1 MANALKTKK
10 HKSFFGLPLSS
21 TNNKKID
28 EREINFE
35 IQKYASFEKQI
46 NQSLLPPVSMK
57 LDLESK
63 DTMKLDKKL
72 SFKKLSINSKK
83 INKRHISAPNS
94 NITNNFDNQEISYLQ
109 NEHPTIT
116 TDLEAN
122 LLEHKIQQKLNNM
135 LYIHT
140 PSKLKLNLSSLPF
153 SEKQKI
159 YTTLTYIATIFHYDT
174 ISYSIDLEKINWLD
188 MILYDSNYNIF
199 EKIEDISPTSTRQ
212 VIRGLR
218 THFQRLVTEYSGIK
232 DVMEIIFTVWKQFN
246 NVFTFEKMLSIEQ
259 GLKKLFPRA
268 GCSFSDVFLQF
279 KLFKLF
285 DDDSQE
291 QNIINCFYSLLYLCL
306 LNDGLISWNDYLQFS
321 MIDGSLCKTLPLVIP
336 YDNLTI
342 IFEFLEML
350 IFFIGQYAYKP
361 FEEVMQFINNF
372 SLVLFS
378 LENCLEVKT
387 EHKFKD
393 LREFKK
399 VSEKLSNATLILLKK
414 YLNSLAENK
423 QLNDFYCLKKLKN
436 YLSADIKQKNK
447 HYSKEVL
454 VLSQPI
460 DNIDK
465 LSQTKAELIATILTN
480 LNTKQKFINEENYFV
495 DNITI
500 QFLKFI
506 STNFDKFFSEMVVND
521 LIATEFLLDKKM
533 VEDNKEIY
541 NNLIYLMNNKENK
554 LNNNFIDIRKYL
566 FGEENQYRLSDWINI
581 DEFSEFGQGIF
592 SNKNSLKSK
601 EKKTLNKLKNED
613 KCSSYDLN
621 KDLNYSIVEIQH
633 VEDWIIQCFQNN
645 HPLIFPTHLIQNCS
659 KIYQI
664 KSNYAA
670 KLGLDFVY
678 FKLAEIKNKHGDNKF
693 STNKVKKED
702 QSNEEINTT
711 YKMNT
716 LDINKN
722 NFQTPESKQLNKESF
737 FFDSENIANENSFN
751 FDSSKYSGKTMN
763 QSSLANEKKISYSPT
778 DNFELKN
785 NLSHTE
791 RKSPNSIHCFIKQQV
806 TPVKVNKPIIARP
819 IIADSYKELI
829 SEEDLK
835 SLNLNDETSKSDTE
849 LISIACSSDYEDKN
863 KTNTFN
869 LNSKINPSFDNTS
882 YSNIYMETP
891 KMENAFVANNF
902 SKSRPYPISTPNS
915 IELGLDGISI
925 SSSVQLEPNSALND
939 NYSQFLTN
947 YIEKI

>member
-1 MANALKTKK
+1 
-10 HKSFFGLPLSS
+10 
-21 TNNKKID
+21 
-28 EREINFE
+28 
-35 IQKYASFEKQI
+35 
-46 NQSLLPPVSMK
+46 
-57 LDLESK
+57 
-63 DTMKLDKKL
+63 
-72 SFKKLSINSKK
+72 
-83 INKRHISAPNS
+83 
-94 NITNNFDNQEISYLQ
+94 ISYLQ
-109 NEHPTIT
+109 TDHLIIT
-116 TDLEAN
+116 SDLEAN

-140 PSKLKLNLSSLPF
+140 PSKFELNLSALPF

-188 MILYDSNYNIF
+188 IILYDIDYNIF

-218 THFQRLVTEYSGIK
+218 THFQRLVSEYSGTK

-259 GLKKLFPRA
+259 DLKTLFPRA

-291 QNIINCFYSLLYLCL
+291 KNIINCFYSLLYLCL
-306 LNDGLISWNDYLQFS
+306 LNDGLITWNDYLQFS
-321 MIDGSLCKTLPLVIP
+321 MIEGSLCKTLPLVIS

-399 VSEKLSNATLILLKK
+399 VSEKLSTATLILLKK

-436 YLSADIKQKNK
+436 YLNIDIKQKK
-447 HYSKEVL
+447 RYYSKEVL

-480 LNTKQKFINEENYFV
+480 LNKKQKYINGENYFV

-521 LIATEFLLDKKM
+521 LIATEFLLDKNM
-533 VEDNKEIY
+533 VEDNKDIY

-566 FGEENQYRLSDWINI
+566 FEEENQYRLSDWINI
-581 DEFSEFGQGIF
+581 DEFSEFGQEIF
-592 SNKNSLKSK
+592 SNKNSLESK
-601 EKKTLNKLKNED
+601 EKTLNKLKNKS
-613 KCSSYDLN
+613 KCSFYDLN
-621 KDLNYSIVEIQH
+621 NDLNYSMVEIQH
-633 VEDWIIQCFQNN
+633 VEDWVIQCFQNN

-659 KIYQI
+659 KIYQL
-664 KSNYAA
+664 KSNYAE

-678 FKLAEIKNKHGDNKF
+678 FKLAEFKNTQGDSKF
-693 STNKVKKED
+693 KTNKRKKEVE
-702 QSNEEINTT
+702 SNKEINTT
-711 YKMNT
+711 DKMNT

-737 FFDSENIANENSFN
+737 FHNSGNITNENNFN
-751 FDSSKYSGKTMN
+751 IDSSKYSGKT
-763 QSSLANEKKISYSPT
+763 ISQ
-778 DNFELKN
+778 K
-785 NLSHTE
+785 
-791 RKSPNSIHCFIKQQV
+791 RKTSDSIHSFIKQQV
-806 TPVKVNKPIIARP
+806 TPVKVNKPIIAQP
-819 IIADSYKELI
+819 IIADSYEELI
-829 SEEDLK
+829 SEQDLK
-835 SLNLNDETSKSDTE
+835 SLNLHYTNSKCDTE

-863 KTNTFN
+863 KTNAFN
-869 LNSKINPSFDNTS
+869 LNSKINKSFDNTS
-882 YSNIYMETP
+882 YSNIYMKTP
-891 KMENAFVANNF
+891 KMEKAFVANNF
-902 SKSRPYPISTPNS
+902 FKSRPYPISTPNS
-915 IELGLDGISI
+915 IELGMDGISI

-939 NYSQFLTN
+939 NYNQFLTN

>member
-1 MANALKTKK
+1 MANTLKTRK

-21 TNNKKID
+21 TNTKKID
-28 EREINFE
+28 EKGMSIE
-35 IQKYASFEKQI
+35 IQKYESFEKQI
-46 NQSLLPPVSMK
+46 NKSLLPPVTMQ
-57 LDLESK
+57 LNLESK
-63 DTMKLDKKL
+63 DTIKVDKKL
-72 SFKKLSINSKK
+72 SFKKLTMNSKK
-83 INKRHISAPNS
+83 KNKRHIAAPNS
-94 NITNNFDNQEISYLQ
+94 NITNNFENQEISYLQ
-109 NEHPTIT
+109 TEHPIIT

-140 PSKLKLNLSSLPF
+140 PSNFELNLSALPF

-188 MILYDSNYNIF
+188 MILYDIDYNIF

-218 THFQRLVTEYSGIK
+218 THFQRLVTEYSGTK

-259 GLKKLFPRA
+259 GLKTLFPRA

-291 QNIINCFYSLLYLCL
+291 KNIINCFHSLLYLCL
-306 LNDGLISWNDYLQFS
+306 LNDGLITWNDYLQFS

-399 VSEKLSNATLILLKK
+399 VSEKLSTATLILLKK
-414 YLNSLAENK
+414 YLTSLAENK

-436 YLSADIKQKNK
+436 YLTSDIKLKNRY
-447 HYSKEVL
+447 YSKEVL

-465 LSQTKAELIATILTN
+465 LSQTKAELIASILTN
-480 LNTKQKFINEENYFV
+480 LNKKQKFINGENYFV
-495 DNITI
+495 DNITT

-554 LNNNFIDIRKYL
+554 LKNNSIDIRKYL

-581 DEFSEFGQGIF
+581 DEFSEFGQEIF
-592 SNKNSLKSK
+592 SNKNSSESK
-601 EKKTLNKLKNED
+601 EKTLNKLKNEC
-613 KCSSYDLN
+613 KCSFYDLN
-621 KDLNYSIVEIQH
+621 NDLNYSMVEIQH
-633 VEDWIIQCFQNN
+633 VEDWVIQCFQNN

-659 KIYQI
+659 KIYQL
-664 KSNYAA
+664 KSNYAE

-678 FKLAEIKNKHGDNKF
+678 FKLAEIKNTQCDSKF
-693 STNKVKKED
+693 KTNVTKKKVD
-702 QSNEEINTT
+702 SNEEINTT
-711 YKMNT
+711 DKINT
-716 LDINKN
+716 LDINRN
-722 NFQTPESKQLNKESF
+722 NFQTPESKQVNKESF
-737 FFDSENIANENSFN
+737 FLDSGKIINENSFN
-751 FDSSKYSGKTMN
+751 INSSKYSGKTIS
-763 QSSLANEKKISYSPT
+763 QSSPFNTSKKNYSST

-785 NLSHTE
+785 NSSDIE
-791 RKSPNSIHCFIKQQV
+791 RKTPESIHSFIKQQV
-806 TPVKVNKPIIARP
+806 TPVKVNKPIIAQP
-819 IIADSYKELI
+819 IIADSYEELI

-835 SLNLNDETSKSDTE
+835 SLNLHDTNSKGDTE
-849 LISIACSSDYEDKN
+849 LISIACSSYYEDKN
-863 KTNTFN
+863 KTNTFK
-869 LNSKINPSFDNTS
+869 LSSKINSSFDNTS

-891 KMENAFVANNF
+891 KMEKAFVANNF

-939 NYSQFLTN
+939 NYNQFLTN
-947 YIEKI
+947 YIEKM